1 MELLT
6 PHKAQNFFYDV
17 LYVTIVEQKQMTEV
31 AELCELAT
39 TFGIPREIFLKTYA
53 SETVELALLDDLK
66 LCEMYAI
73 RALPS
78 YLIEYNKKTVSC

>member
-1 MELLT
+1 
-6 PHKAQNFFYDV
+6 
-17 LYVTIVEQKQMTEV
+17 MTEV

-39 TFGIPREIFLKTYA
+39 IFGIPRETFLKNYA

-66 LCEMYAI
+66 LREMYGI

-78 YLIEYNKKTVSC
+78 YLIEYNKNS